1 MSSGPSAPPP
11 EATSPDHGRRP
22 RVVYVM
28 GAGRSGSTI
37 LGITLGNCEGV
48 FFAGELARWHR
59 RAGEPLAGAE
69 RERFWGAVRER
80 MGAEGESLGP
90 EIRCLQQS
98 AAAFDIRGWP
108 AQRRL
113 RGRYRRVTEDL
124 YRAIAWTAEATHVV
138 DTSHFPRRARELQ
151 ALGGVDVYLLL
162 LVRDPQS
169 IVAAHARRDVVQGPG
184 FDMLTTNAYLWLTYL
199 LSLFA
204 FLRHPRDRRLLV
216 SYEAFI
222 ANPER
227 VLQEI
232 LDCIGSPAGIP
243 DLQAL
248 RTNVGFLGNR
258 VLEADIVALRRQPE
272 QPARRSRVTAFLQ
285 LPWRIVFSRL
295 RPAVGG

>member
-1 MSSGPSAPPP
+1 MLSGPSAPPP
-11 EATSPDHGRRP
+11 ETAPADHGRRP

-69 RERFWGAVRER
+69 REQFW
-80 MGAEGESLGP
+80 S
-90 EIRCLQQS
+90 
-98 AAAFDIRGWP
+98 AAFDIGGWP

-124 YRAIAWTAEATHVV
+124 YRAIARTAEATHIV

-151 ALGGVDVYLLL
+151 ALSGIDLYLLL

-169 IVAAHARRDVVQGPG
+169 IVAAHARTDVVQGPG
-184 FDMLTTNAYLWLTYL
+184 FGTLTTNAYLWLTYL
-199 LSLFA
+199 LSLLV
-204 FLRHPRDRRLLV
+204 FLRHPRKRRLLV
-216 SYEAFI
+216 RYEAFI
-222 ANPER
+222 ANPEV

-232 LDCIGSPAGIP
+232 LDQIEAPAAIP

-258 VLEADIVALRRQPE
+258 VLEADVVTLKRQLEP
-272 QPARRSRVTAFLQ
+272 PAHRSRVTTFLQ
-285 LPWRIVFSRL
+285 LPWRVVFSRL
-295 RPAVGG
+295 RPAVSG

>member
-1 MSSGPSAPPP
+1 
-11 EATSPDHGRRP
+11 
-22 RVVYVM
+22 M

-59 RAGEPLAGAE
+59 RAGEPLGGVE
-69 RERFWGAVRER
+69 RERFWSAVRER
-80 MGAEGESLGP
+80 MGEEGKSLGP
-90 EIRCLQQS
+90 EVRCLQQS
-98 AAAFDIRGWP
+98 AAAFDIGGWP

-124 YRAIAWTAEATHVV
+124 YRVIARTAEATHIV

-151 ALGGVDVYLLL
+151 ALSGIDVYLLL

-184 FDMLTTNAYLWLTYL
+184 FDTLTTNAYLWLTYL
-199 LSLFA
+199 MSLFV
-204 FLRHPRDRRLLV
+204 FLRHPPDRRLLV
-216 SYEAFI
+216 RYEAFI
-222 ANPER
+222 ANPEV

-232 LDCIGSPAGIP
+232 LDQIESPAAIP

-258 VLEADIVALRRQPE
+258 VLEADVVALKRQLE
-272 QPARRSRVTAFLQ
+272 QPTHRSRVTTFLQ
-285 LPWRIVFSRL
+285 LPWRVVFSRL
-295 RPAVGG
+295 RPAVSG